1 MTDIVPMV
9 PVTAGI
15 KDTISNAL
23 AGAGTAVFACP
34 VSVVAADGTPI
45 GPKVVNG
52 TITAGAFASAVKLYA
67 TDTAGSSP
75 LNWMWHVIVDTDE
88 WKAAF
93 RFALPFN
100 TGTSVSLGALWKT
113 SPDNPA
119 NQ

>member
-1 MTDIVPMV
+1 MVDIVPMV

-23 AGAGTAVFACP
+23 AGTGTAVFACP
-34 VSVVAADGTPI
+34 VSVAAADGTPI
-45 GPKVVNG
+45 GPKTISA

-67 TDTAGSSP
+67 TDTVGSSP
-75 LNWMWHVIVDTDE
+75 LNWMWHVIVATDE
-88 WKAAF
+88 WTTAF

-100 TGTSVSLGALWKT
+100 AGVSVSLGQLWKT